1 MNEKDVPE
9 YMLINGK
16 PAWHVDFA
24 DLDKAEMQDMLQQA
38 YLDICKLKKTHNNYK
53 AQKRLQIGD
62 LQDEI
67 SNLKDAQEKQLAE
80 NPEYRKMQKLIENLD
95 KQNKQIVGALKHAQ
109 EGREE
114 ALRQL
119 NRQKAEKH
127 NERGAGRKPKLSGAE
142 QEQIYLE
149 YATGNTSIRALAQKY
164 SISTGMVQRII
175 KKMQI
180 K

>member
-53 AQKRLQIGD
+53 AQKRLQIED

-67 SNLKDAQEKQLAE
+67 SNLKDAQEKQLAD
-80 NPEYRKMQKLIENLD
+80 NAEYKQMQQLVEQLD
-95 KQNKQIVGALKHAQ
+95 KQNKQLAESLKHAQ
-109 EGREE
+109 ESREE
-114 ALRQL
+114 LLKRL
-119 NRQKAEKH
+119 NKQQKEKH
-127 NERGAGRKPKLSGAE
+127 NARGAGRKPKLTGGE

-149 YATGNTSIRALAQKY
+149 YAAGNTSIRALAQKY

-175 KKMQI
+175 KKMQP